1 MLQYQVMDVDKFFEL
16 YEIEE
21 DQEDEIRER
30 HDEGGKL
37 FVRQDG
43 TMFWQEEIEE
53 QEDEAELMDEDD
65 FRAEAEESGSV
76 ATLAG
81 LEDDLE
87 AAQYGSDSL
96 R

>member
-1 MLQYQVMDVDKFFEL
+1 MLQYQVQDIDKLFDR
-16 YEIEE
+16 YEFDE
-21 DQEDEIRER
+21 DEEDEIRER

-53 QEDEAELMDEDD
+53 QEDEAELMDGDD

-87 AAQYGSDSL
+87 AAEYATDSVA
-96 R
+96 

>member
-1 MLQYQVMDVDKFFEL
+1 MLQYQVQDIDKFFDI
-16 YEIEE
+16 YEFDQDEE
-21 DQEDEIRER
+21 EEIRER

-53 QEDEAELMDEDD
+53 PEEEAELMDEEE
-65 FRAEAEESGSV
+65 FREEAEECGSV
-76 ATLAG
+76 ASLAG

-87 AAQYGSDSL
+87 AAQYSSDSVA
-96 R
+96 